1 MLRNISLLSLAF
13 AVTTSAVIAQGPP
26 PPLPPLPP
34 TPVPAGNPITTAK
47 ANLGKVLFWDEQLSS
62 NNTMACGTCHVLA
75 RGGSDPR
82 TNAAN
87 TQSRAPGLDGLMG
100 TPDDILGSSGVSRS
114 ASNGAYLLAPFFRLE
129 KQVTTRKA
137 PSVINAGFPPLLF
150 WDGRASNTFTDPIT
164 NAVVLPGGAALE
176 SQVMGPAVSDVEM
189 AHVGRD
195 WNQVAAKIAASQ
207 PLRLAPQIPAAL
219 STWIAGRPYGDL
231 FLEAFGSTAVTPVRI
246 GEAIATYE
254 RTLYSNQAPILP
266 LTVGAPPPVLTTL
279 EAQGQAIFTGPG
291 RCVVCH
297 AGPRFTNDSFRYI
310 GVRPP
315 NEDLGRFVVTNTAGD
330 QARMKVP
337 SLLNVELR
345 APYFHNGEM
354 ATLDDV
360 VAFYNRGGDFNAP
373 NKDPAIAPIGLSL
386 QQQSALVAFLKR
398 PLTDVRV
405 ALESAPFDHPTL
417 FSAST
422 RVAQHFGSG
431 TLGAGTFVP
440 RMIADQPAAVGNT
453 QFTIALDGANA
464 GRHAFLLFSPTGS
477 TQPTPFQGA
486 NLYLSTTGF
495 TFVRIGAT
503 QGSGPGQGFGSAT
516 ISIPNNP
523 ALVGQTFF
531 AQWLVLDQTAGGR
544 FSASEPISATYF

>member
-1 MLRNISLLSLAF
+1 MLRNFSLLAVVF
-13 AVTTSAVIAQGPP
+13 AVATPVVIAQGPP

-34 TPVPAGNPITTAK
+34 TPVPAGNAITPAK
-47 ANLGKVLFWDEQLSS
+47 ANLGKTLFWDEQLSS
-62 NNTMACGTCHVLA
+62 NNTTACGTCHVLGH
-75 RGGSDPR
+75 GGSDPR
-82 TNAAN
+82 TSTVG
-87 TQSRAPGLDGLMG
+87 TQSRAPGFDGVLG
-100 TPDDILGSSGVSRS
+100 TNDDVFGSPGVSRS
-114 ASNGAYLLAPFFRLE
+114 AANGQYVLDAVFRLDR
-129 KQVTTRKA
+129 QVTPRKS
-137 PSVINAGFPPLLF
+137 PSVVNSGFPPVLF
-150 WDGRASNTFTDPIT
+150 WDGRASNTFSDPLT
-164 NAVVLPGGAALE
+164 NAVVLPNGAALE

-195 WNQVAAKIAASQ
+195 WTQVAAKIAASQ
-207 PLRLAPQIPAAL
+207 PLRLAPQIPVAL
-219 STWIAGRPYGDL
+219 STWIAGRTYPAL
-231 FLEAFGSTAVTPVRI
+231 FLEAFGTVDVTPVRI

-254 RTLYSNQAPILP
+254 RTLYANQPPILP
-266 LTVGAPPPVLTTL
+266 LTVGAPPPQLTAL

-315 NEDLGRFVVTNTAGD
+315 NEDLGRFNVTNAPGD
-330 QARMKVP
+330 QGRMKVP

-354 ATLDDV
+354 ATLEDV

-373 NKDPAIAPIGLSL
+373 NKDPAIAPIGLNA
-386 QQQSALVAFLKR
+386 QQQAALVAFLKR

-405 ALESAPFDHPTL
+405 AQETAPFDHPTL
-417 FSAST
+417 FSASN
-422 RVAQHFGSG
+422 RVAQHFG
-431 TLGAGTFVP
+431 AGTAGSGNFVP
-440 RMIADQPAAVGNT
+440 RMIADQPAATGNT

-464 GRHAFLLFSPTGS
+464 GHRAFLLFSPTAS

-486 NLYLSTTGF
+486 NVYLDWNGS
-495 TFVRIGAT
+495 TFVRIGPT
-503 QGSGPGQGFGSAT
+503 QGANVGLGYGSAT

-523 ALVGQTFF
+523 ALIGQTFY
-531 AQWLVLDQTAGGR
+531 AQWLVLDLTPGKR